1 MWNSSSV
8 LYFFWHWHFW
18 VICQLFWRMS
28 LGSDLSDYS
37 LMISFRS
44 CVLTE
49 PPPGWSCVLLSAH
62 YQAAP
67 DVKVAST
74 GFSRF
79 PAGAVIK
86 SPPANAEDAR
96 DVGLIPG
103 SGRSPGAGN
112 GNPFQ
117 CSCLENPMARRAL
130 AAYTPQGCKES
141 GETECRQTR
150 FLHSNVIVFP
160 FVGCEK
166 IPLHCANI
174 NFHPKVR

>member
-112 GNPFQ
+112 GNLPV
-117 CSCLENPMARRAL
+117 A
-130 AAYTPQGCKES
+130 TPVFLPGKSRGQRSPVGYKES
-141 GETECRQTR
+141 DMTWWPSNNSDAFATIKAIDMEMLLQTR
-150 FLHSNVIVFP
+150 CGHGAEGWSK
-160 FVGCEK
+160 K
-166 IPLHCANI
+166 IG
-174 NFHPKVR
+174 